1 MYVGRPRATIRDEI
15 LALWSVQY
23 LALSPS
29 LRLLVAPGSDA
40 FILASAIAV
49 QLEGLEA
56 QMEQVGRDILPDQA
70 SPEAV
75 ARHGYVDGV
84 ARRPGTVARHSAPVT
99 NAVDGVKT
107 IPVGSRMAYSD
118 GTLYGVSETS
128 VTITAGTGVVTAVA
142 IEPGSAG
149 TRDTGDVLTWTAAI
163 TGLDPTGTVA
173 SGPTAVEGT
182 DEESIADWAQ
192 HIIELRRERPGS
204 GNRSEWREWCTDY
217 IGTEIET
224 AYIYPLLEPPSTYP
238 GAGVP
243 ETPGCVTVV
252 AVGPA
257 QGASVVNKRLV
268 PYDDANARTSGAE
281 LPRIRGYIEGTYTI
295 TGVPTD
301 TGTMLRPVTM
311 LAENASVEA
320 IQTTAE
326 NVVIAC
332 EMNEANAFA
341 WTGSHAI
348 TSASTTTIVVAG
360 DQTALNG
367 KIAQVL
373 VDAPTTTNTRGGYR
387 VYTLPVGVFAAGE
400 TTWTFTTPFPD
411 TPTGTLYPATPA
423 DALIRTA
430 TFSLFDG
437 LGPGD
442 TSPASRWPP
451 ESAGA
456 RATLYRSALAAAV
469 LTSVP
474 SVSPQG
480 ALVLTPTGVLSA
492 EVTTPAVDVTPGAKT
507 VVILG
512 RLLLVAA

>member
-23 LALSPS
+23 TALAPS

-70 SPEAV
+70 SADAL

-84 ARRPGTVARHSAPVT
+84 ARRLGTVARHSVTVT
-99 NAVDGVKT
+99 NAANGVKT
-107 IPVGSRMAYSD
+107 IPVGTRMAFSD
-118 GTLYGVSETS
+118 GTLYGVFEGS
-128 VTITAGTGVVTAVA
+128 VTIAAGTGVITAVA

-149 TRDTGDVLTWTAAI
+149 TREAGEVLTFTAAI
-163 TGLDPTGTVA
+163 TGLNPTGTVA
-173 SGPTAVEGT
+173 ASPTLVEGT
-182 DEESIADWAQ
+182 DEESLADWAQ
-192 HIIELRRERPGS
+192 HIIELRQERPGS

-224 AYIYPLLEPPSTYP
+224 AYVYPLLEPPAAYP

-257 QGASVVNKRLV
+257 QGDGFVNTRIV
-268 PYDDANARTSGAE
+268 PYNIAGTRTSGAY
-281 LPRIRGYIEGTYTI
+281 LPLIRGYIEGTYTNAGLA
-295 TGVPTD
+295 TT
-301 TGTMLRPVTM
+301 TGTQLRPVTM
-311 LAENASVEA
+311 IAENATVQA
-320 IQTTAE
+320 ITTTQQ
-326 NVVIAC
+326 NIVIVC

-373 VDAPTTTNTRGGYR
+373 VDAPTTVSTRGGYR
-387 VYTLPVGVFAAGE
+387 VYTLPTGVFAAGE

-423 DALIRTA
+423 DALIRSA
-430 TFSLFDG
+430 VFAYFDG

-442 TSPASRWPP
+442 TTPPSRWPP
-451 ESAGA
+451 ESSGA
-456 RATLYRSALAAAV
+456 RATLYLSALAAAA

-474 SVSPQG
+474 SVSSQG

-492 EVTTPAVDVTPGAKT
+492 TVTTPGADIDPGAKT
-507 VVILG
+507 VVVLG
-512 RLLLVAA
+512 RLLLTA